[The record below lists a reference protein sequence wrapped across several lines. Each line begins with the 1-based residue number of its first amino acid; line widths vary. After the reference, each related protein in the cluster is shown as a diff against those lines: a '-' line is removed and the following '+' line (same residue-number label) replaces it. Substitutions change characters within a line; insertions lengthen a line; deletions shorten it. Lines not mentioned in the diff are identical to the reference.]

1 MSILSPRI
9 APGIGVAM
17 ARVGARFYFFS
28 ILLVGST
35 LFLPHPA
42 SPNRLA
48 LILLTAFA
56 VGLIVFF
63 HRFSWDK
70 LEPRVFTI
78 SFTLLS
84 SALMASLVYMTGG
97 AGSSYDLLFFLII
110 LFSYFYNLGEMFLI
124 TTVVSLFYLLPY
136 IYSTPRQYQFT
147 SKTVTVLFFY
157 LGTYIL
163 YGVTRFVLK
172 RNKVLEELNKEL
184 SELYAFTSGLLNDV
198 DKEYLIES
206 LSESLKDHLPSTYCI
221 LMMLDDKMNL
231 AVRAACP
238 VRTLTWEPAIG
249 AVYAPDRL
257 MQVRSVLTT
266 RQPRLFRLE
275 VDAIDD
281 DLRKIITR
289 ETRSLL
295 VVPIRVAA
303 ENAGLLLLGEE
314 RRWDREPFTNEKI
327 QLAVDISRQ
336 VSIVLNMRWCYERLN
351 EARHDLQVSQ
361 DKVIKAE
368 RLAALGE
375 VTKAVEHEINNPLSV
390 IVNWAEIY
398 REDEAIDPEMRKKF
412 QIIYDMAMRITAV
425 IKKLTELK
433 DAKTI
438 EFIKGQKMTDL
449 E

>member
-1 MSILSPRI
+1 MRFFSPRI

-28 ILLVGST
+28 ILVVGST
-35 LFLPHPA
+35 IYLPQPVTA
-42 SPNRLA
+42 GPLGLTVLA
-48 LILLTAFA
+48 LLAVAMIFFLL
-56 VGLIVFF
+56 
-63 HRFSWDK
+63 FSPWDRY
-70 LEPRVFTI
+70 EPRTFTF
-78 SFTLLS
+78 SYTLS
-84 SALMASLVYMTGG
+84 SSFLVAMLVYLTGG
-97 AGSSYDLLFFLII
+97 FRSSYDLLFFLII
-110 LFSYFYNLGEMFLI
+110 LFSYFYNLAEMFSI
-124 TTVVSLFYLLPY
+124 TTAVTLFYLLPY
-136 IYSTPRQYQFT
+136 LYGEPQPYQYAT
-147 SKTVTVLFFY
+147 TVVTALFFY
-157 LGTYIL
+157 LGTYVL
-163 YGVTRFVLK
+163 YGVTRFTLK
-172 RNKVLEELNKEL
+172 KNHTLEELNSEL
-184 SELYAFTSGLLNDV
+184 SDLHAFTSGLLNDV
-198 DKEYLIES
+198 DREYLIES

-221 LMMLDDKMNL
+221 MMLLDDKMNL
-231 AVRAACP
+231 SIRTACP

-249 AVYAPDRL
+249 SVYAPERL
-257 MQVRSVLTT
+257 AQLRSVLTA
-266 RQPRLFRLE
+266 RQPRLYRLE
-275 VDAIDD
+275 VDAIDE

-303 ENAGLLLLGEE
+303 ENAGLLLFGEE

-327 QLAVDISRQ
+327 QLAVAIGRQ

-351 EARHDLQVSQ
+351 EARHNLQVSQ

-368 RLAALGE
+368 RLATLGE

-398 REDEAIDPEMRKKF
+398 REDETIDPEMRKKF

-425 IKKLTELK
+425 IKKLADLK
-433 DAKTI
+433 DAKAI